1 MPFIDFN
8 TNFETNVS
16 TYDYTIIGA
25 GAAGIFLSLL
35 LAKQHKKVLIIETG
49 HYTEDEQ
56 RQDLNIILQT
66 AKNLTTSVWG
76 RKRAIGGTTTRWGGQ
91 SLPFDE
97 HVFTKKDWIK
107 ESGWPISYT
116 DLKDH
121 YNDANRFM
129 KIDTLNYR
137 EDIFKLFKT
146 EKLFPG
152 DEVFDQHFSKF
163 ASEPNFRKLY
173 AKDLDKY
180 VTVLYNS
187 VVTKINSSSENV
199 IDKVRVTNFNK
210 QEKWL
215 NVQKLILAG
224 GTIES
229 VRLLLASNES
239 QPQGLGGN
247 SGWLGKAF
255 MEHPCIPVGSI
266 ATNAN
271 FKLQSIFNTKIHKG
285 NKFSVRFSLSENIQE
300 KHKLVNASLSMMFY
314 YKNEELDP
322 YIEVKKVVQNK
333 NLKGFSNILKNTP
346 AYLKT
351 LFAYSTR
358 KFIYKHKAAGRAVLM
373 LEQEPLENS
382 TITLSD
388 EKDKLGMPKATL
400 NWKISR
406 VTWETAVFIS
416 NYFKKELENS
426 SLGTMQLEDYMT
438 MANDKWEDYLSD
450 VSHHMGGARMSENSS
465 NGVVDKNL
473 KVWGID
479 NLYLCSCAVFPTSSH
494 SNPTLTL
501 LALTSRLANHLLQTE
516 K

>member
-8 TNFETNVS
+8 TSFDTDIS

-25 GAAGIFLSLL
+25 GAAGIFLSIL
-35 LAKQHKKVLIIETG
+35 LAKQDKKVLLIETG

-66 AKNLTTSVWG
+66 AKKLTTSVWG
-76 RKRAIGGTTTRWGGQ
+76 RKRAIGGTTIRWGGQ

-97 HVFTKKDWIK
+97 HVFTRKDWIK
-107 ESGWPISYT
+107 DSGWPISYE

-121 YNDANRFM
+121 YNSANQFM

-137 EDIFKLFKT
+137 EDIFKLFTT

-173 AKDLDKY
+173 AKELDKY
-180 VTVLYNS
+180 VTVLYNA
-187 VVTKINSSSENV
+187 VVTKINTSTEHV
-199 IDKVRVTNFNK
+199 VDKIRLTNFDNQVRWVK
-210 QEKWL
+210 
-215 NVQKLILAG
+215 VQKLIIAC

-229 VRLLLASNES
+229 VRLLLASNDSE
-239 QPQGLGGN
+239 PQGLGGS
-247 SGWLGKAF
+247 SGWLGKSF
-255 MEHPCIPVGSI
+255 MEHPCITVGSI
-266 ATNAN
+266 STNAN

-285 NKFSVRFSLSENIQE
+285 KKFSVRFSLSEDIQA
-300 KHKLVNASLSMMFY
+300 KQKLVNASLSLMFY
-314 YKNEELDP
+314 YKNESLDP
-322 YIEVKKVVQNK
+322 YVEVKKIAQNK
-333 NLKGFSNILKNTP
+333 NIQGLSSIIKNTP
-346 AYLKT
+346 AYIKSLY
-351 LFAYSTR
+351 AYTIG
-358 KFIYKHKAAGRAVLM
+358 KFIYKHKAEGRALLM
-373 LEQEPLENS
+373 LEQEPLINS

-388 EKDKLGMPKATL
+388 EKDKIGMPKVIL

-406 VTWETAVFIS
+406 VTWETVIYIS
-416 NYFKKELENS
+416 NYFKNVFEHS
-426 SLGTMQLEDYMT
+426 SLGTLQLEKYITAD
-438 MANDKWEDYLSD
+438 NENWEEFLSD
-450 VSHHMGGARMSENSS
+450 VSHHMGGARMSEDSAT
-465 NGVVDKNL
+465 GVVDKNL

-479 NLYLCSCAVFPTSSH
+479 NLYVCSCAVFPTSSH

-501 LALTSRLANHLLQTE
+501 LALTSRLANHLLENE